1 MVMYDFHVEVV
12 GTLKIALFQECAHR
26 FPVPLYGNEGQKQ
39 DKFILTSQPE
49 QLKCIVTLT
58 GDSIT
63 HSVSY
68 CKI

>member
-1 MVMYDFHVEVV
+1 M
-12 GTLKIALFQECAHR
+12 
-26 FPVPLYGNEGQKQ
+26 YGNEGQKQ

-63 HSVSY
+63 HAVSIA
-68 CKI
+68 KQFLNPFGFPSFIINISKL

>member
-1 MVMYDFHVEVV
+1 M
-12 GTLKIALFQECAHR
+12 
-26 FPVPLYGNEGQKQ
+26 PLYGNEGQKQ

-63 HSVSY
+63 HAVSTTLILFFFLKSNIFKRIFTLY
-68 CKI
+68 IAIM

>member
-1 MVMYDFHVEVV
+1 MYVSFP
-12 GTLKIALFQECAHR
+12 QECAHK

-58 GDSIT
+58 GDSIS
-63 HSVSY
+63 HAVSI
-68 CKI
+68 KSIVI

>member
-1 MVMYDFHVEVV
+1 M
-12 GTLKIALFQECAHR
+12 
-26 FPVPLYGNEGQKQ
+26 PLYGNEGQKQ

-63 HSVSY
+63 HAVCTY
-68 CKI
+68 VCFLF

>member
-1 MVMYDFHVEVV
+1 MYS
-12 GTLKIALFQECAHR
+12 LYALVIQECAHR

-63 HSVSY
+63 HAVSLY
-68 CKI
+68 LYLIII